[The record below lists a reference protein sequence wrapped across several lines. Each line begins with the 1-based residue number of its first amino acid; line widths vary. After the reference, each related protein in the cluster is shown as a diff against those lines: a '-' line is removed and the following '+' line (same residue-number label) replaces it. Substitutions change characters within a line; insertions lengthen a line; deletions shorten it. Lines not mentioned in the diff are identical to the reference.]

1 MSTVCAPLDAFYEA
15 VFLTDSDFRIVT
27 CNLRAVELFR
37 AVSRESLI
45 GRSLGGFS
53 PEGAARLSSDVF
65 RERLGREPFVLSEG
79 RAMRDDGT
87 VFVAEVAV
95 HRLDESAVLVTVRDV
110 TRRVEA
116 LHRAEEANERLRATD
131 RDRMEFV
138 SNVSHELRTPLTSM
152 SYALTNMLRGVC
164 GPLPERAVGYL
175 ERLQADVRRLTT
187 TVNDILDLRQLE
199 NGTLTLRKTCLP
211 LGRLLSEA
219 ADALSVQAE
228 VKRQCLEVV
237 QGEREVYALVDRN
250 KIERVFFNLLSNA
263 VKYTP
268 EGGTIHALLCR
279 EGNRARV
286 VVDDNGIGIPPEA
299 LPRVSQ
305 RYFRVGDQV
314 AGTGLGLSIV
324 REIIELHG
332 GTLRLESP
340 VPGTEHGTRAMVEL
354 PVCEEPLL
362 VVVSNND
369 TFVQTLTKAA
379 EALGN
384 GVLIDRSGRNLPKA
398 CGDRQP
404 ARFVLDGTLPEG
416 MLDDLVCQ
424 IRQNVRLSRT
434 PILLLT
440 PNMKK
445 ILRRREY
452 TRMRVNVCSLPLASE
467 ALCALLRD
475 VEDWQTNEKMKA

>member
-1 MSTVCAPLDAFYEA
+1 MSVAMAPLDAFYEA
-15 VFLTDSDFRIVT
+15 VFLTDDAFRIVT

-37 AVSRESLI
+37 AASREALV
-45 GRSLGGFS
+45 GRPLGGFS
-53 PEGAARLSSDVF
+53 PEGAVRLSSDAF
-65 RERLGREPFVLSEG
+65 RESLGREPFVLSEG

-87 VFVAEVAV
+87 AFVAEVAV
-95 HRLDESAVLVTVRDV
+95 HRLGADAALVTVRDV

-116 LHRAEEANERLRATD
+116 LHRAEEANERLRAAD

-152 SYALTNMLRGVC
+152 AYALTNMLRGVC

-211 LGRLLSEA
+211 LGRLLAEA

-228 VKRQCLEVV
+228 AKRQRLEAV
-237 QGEREVYALVDRN
+237 QDAREIYALADRN

-268 EGGTIHALLCR
+268 EGGAIRAYLRR
-279 EGNRARV
+279 EGETALV
-286 VVDDNGIGIPPEA
+286 VVEDDGIGIPPEA

-332 GTLRLESP
+332 GALRVESP
-340 VPGTEHGTRAMVEL
+340 VPGTERGTRATVSL
-354 PVCEEPLL
+354 PVCEGPLL
-362 VVVSNND
+362 VVVSGD
-369 TFVQTLTKAA
+369 GAFAQRLAEAA

-384 GVLIDRSGRNLPKA
+384 GLLIDRSGLDLPTTCA
-398 CGDRQP
+398 GRQP
-404 ARFVLDGTLPEG
+404 ARFVLDGALPEG
-416 MLDDLVCQ
+416 LLDELVCQ
-424 IRQNVRLSRT
+424 IRQDARLART

-440 PNMKK
+440 PGMEAT
-445 ILRRREY
+445 RRHEY
-452 TRMRVNVCSLPLASE
+452 ARMRVEVCTMPPTPE
-467 ALCALLRD
+467 ALRALLRD
-475 VEDWQTNEKMKA
+475 VEHWRPKA

>member
-1 MSTVCAPLDAFYEA
+1 MSPVCAPLDAFYEA
-15 VFLTDSDFRIVT
+15 VFLTDSTFRIVT

-37 AVSRESLI
+37 AASREALI
-45 GRSLGGFS
+45 GRPLGGFS
-53 PEGAARLSSDVF
+53 PEGAARLSSDAF

-87 VFVAEVAV
+87 AFIAEVAV
-95 HRLDESAVLVTVRDV
+95 HALDEDATLVTVRDV

-228 VKRQCLEVV
+228 AKRQRLEAV
-237 QGEREVYALVDRN
+237 QSAHEVYASVDRN

-268 EGGTIHALLCR
+268 EGGTIRASLRR
-279 EGNRARV
+279 EGDRAHV
-286 VVDDNGIGIPPEA
+286 VVDDDGIGIPPEA
-299 LPRVSQ
+299 LPRVAQ

-324 REIIELHG
+324 REIVELHG
-332 GTLRLESP
+332 GTLRVESP
-340 VPGTEHGTRAMVEL
+340 VPGTERGTRATVEL

-362 VVVSNND
+362 VVVSCD
-369 TFVQTLTKAA
+369 DAFVQTLTEAA
-379 EALGN
+379 KALGN
-384 GVLIDRSGRNLPKA
+384 GVLIDRAGRNLPKV
-398 CGDRQP
+398 CDGRHP

-416 MLDDLVCQ
+416 VLDELVCQ
-424 IRQNVRLSRT
+424 IRRDAHLSRT
-434 PILLLT
+434 PILVLT
-440 PNMKK
+440 PNMET
-445 ILRRREY
+445 LRRREY
-452 TRMRVNVCSLPLASE
+452 ARMRVDVCSLPLAPE
-467 ALCALLRD
+467 ALRALLRD
-475 VEDWQTNEKMKA
+475 VGDWKG